1 MTKRTFL
8 YIAFAQALIAT
19 AGSLYLSQILHWTP
33 CILCW
38 YQRIF
43 MYPLVIILG
52 VAIVMEVTN
61 VEYIVL
67 TMTAFGGLV
76 SIYHNLL
83 MYRIIP
89 ESLAPCSAGVS
100 CTINYH
106 FWFGFLTVP
115 LLSLTAYLVI
125 TICMLIYRKKLS

>member
-1 MTKRTFL
+1 
-8 YIAFAQALIAT
+8 
-19 AGSLYLSQILHWTP
+19 
-33 CILCW
+33 
-38 YQRIF
+38 

-52 VAIVMEVTN
+52 AAIVMEVTN
-61 VEYIVL
+61 FEYIVL
-67 TMTAFGGLV
+67 TMTAIGGLI

-83 MYRIIP
+83 QYRIIP

-115 LLSLTAYLVI
+115 LLSLIVFVVI
-125 TICMLIYRKKLS
+125 TACMLIYRKKLS

>member
-1 MTKRTFL
+1 MSKKSLL
-8 YIAFAQALIAT
+8 YLAWGQALVAT
-19 AGSLYLSQILHWTP
+19 AGSLYLSQVLNWTP

-43 MYPLVIILG
+43 LYPLVIILG

-61 VEYIVL
+61 FEYIVL
-67 TMTAFGGLV
+67 TMTAIGGLI

-100 CTINYH
+100 CTIHYH
-106 FWFGFLTVP
+106 LWFGFLTVP
-115 LLSLTAYLVI
+115 LLSLTAFVVI
-125 TICMLIYRKKLS
+125 TTCMLSYRRKV